1 MSHSPRIAVPS
12 SPAKR
17 GTQSRCLPS
26 TPSSSSKNMGNHPF
40 LATKTVPRLVSPSK
54 KTRPKHKINDSV
66 DPLVESNT
74 MLLLAP
80 TEEEIAQKFLL
91 TREVDAQIKDVE
103 EEIKRLAA
111 KQVEAKVFINKAL
124 TDAELKAQE
133 LQSTRENL
141 AVMYD
146 ASNIVVQERL
156 REQEFARKLE
166 TEKQQSEEAKVAL
179 RVMNTSFNKDSLEN
193 FINLI
198 YCFLHKQEQQLKEFR
213 QVSVEQLEKENTIK
227 KSQLYSSSQHKNQL
241 QHRNNGY
248 LPREQTVNNPAA
260 VLHKF
265 ERIDYLW
272 SQLRK
277 HAREVGRKRVTV
289 KRAL

>member
-1 MSHSPRIAVPS
+1 
-12 SPAKR
+12 
-17 GTQSRCLPS
+17 
-26 TPSSSSKNMGNHPF
+26 
-40 LATKTVPRLVSPSK
+40 
-54 KTRPKHKINDSV
+54 
-66 DPLVESNT
+66 

-156 REQEFARKLE
+156 REQEIARKLE

-198 YCFLHKQEQQLKEFR
+198 FCFLR
-213 QVSVEQLEKENTIK
+213 
-227 KSQLYSSSQHKNQL
+227 
-241 QHRNNGY
+241 
-248 LPREQTVNNPAA
+248 
-260 VLHKF
+260 
-265 ERIDYLW
+265 
-272 SQLRK
+272 
-277 HAREVGRKRVTV
+277 
-289 KRAL
+289 